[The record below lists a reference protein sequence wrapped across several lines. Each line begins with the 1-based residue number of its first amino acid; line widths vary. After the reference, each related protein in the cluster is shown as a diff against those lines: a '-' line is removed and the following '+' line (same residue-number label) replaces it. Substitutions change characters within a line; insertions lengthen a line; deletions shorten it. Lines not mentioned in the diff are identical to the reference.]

1 MRAGSGVA
9 GERQHRQLEA
19 FHHLRAQDFA
29 EVGVG
34 QQFQPALRFGGELCL
49 CFGAALCAC
58 AVVQR
63 LQEEGRGRQAGVHHL
78 LEGGNPRFFN
88 ERVGVFAGGH
98 EHEAPFVLFVML
110 AEDGFQRLACRFL
123 SGGVAIEGEIDFLRA
138 LFQLAD
144 MAVANGGAEGGNGV
158 FHAVLPQFDDVHIA
172 FGDEQGTFAC
182 LHGLVQAVQLKALV
196 KPGRLRRVQV
206 FRLRFTHCP
215 CTKGD
220 DFAFDVVDGEDD
232 ALTKPV
238 VMVVVFDADQSH
250 ILQQLLRVFAAK
262 VGKQG
267 IAGRG
272 IAEQEGING
281 CFF

>member
-1 MRAGSGVA
+1 MAAMEIINSLISMMSDWLFGTILVWVLLGAGIWFTFGTRAVQLRHMGSIA
-9 GERQHRQLEA
+9 R
-19 FHHLRAQDFA
+19 
-29 EVGVG
+29 
-34 QQFQPALRFGGELCL
+34 
-49 CFGAALCAC
+49 
-58 AVVQR
+58 AVVGSR
-63 LQEEGRGRQAGVHHL
+63 
-78 LEGGNPRFFN
+78 
-88 ERVGVFAGGH
+88 
-98 EHEAPFVLFVML
+98 
-110 AEDGFQRLACRFL
+110 
-123 SGGVAIEGEIDFLRA
+123 
-138 LFQLAD
+138 
-144 MAVANGGAEGGNGV
+144 GGAEGGNGV

-172 FGDEQGTFAC
+172 FGDEQGTFAR

-196 KPGRLRRVQV
+196 KPGCLRRVQV

-215 CTKGD
+215 RTKGD

-232 ALTKPV
+232 ALTEPV

-250 ILQQLLRVFAAK
+250 ILQQLQRVFAAK

>member
-9 GERQHRQLEA
+9 GKRQHWQVKAL
-19 FHHLRAQDFA
+19 HHLRTQDFA

-34 QQFQPALRFGGELCL
+34 QQFQPALGFARQFCLCL
-49 CFGAALCAC
+49 GAALCAC

-63 LQEEGRGRQAGVHHL
+63 LQEEGRGGQAGVHHL
-78 LEGGNPRFFN
+78 LEGGDTRFFH
-88 ERVGVFAGGH
+88 ERVGVFPGRH

-110 AEDGFQRLACRFL
+110 AEDGFQRLACCFL

-158 FHAVLPQFDDVHIA
+158 FHAVLPQFDNVHIA
-172 FGDEQGTFAC
+172 FGDEQGTFAR

-196 KPGRLRRVQV
+196 KPGCLRRVQV

-215 CTKGD
+215 RTKGD

-250 ILQQLLRVFAAK
+250 ILQQLQRVFAAK

-267 IAGRG
+267 VAGRG